1 MSESKTLT
9 MSSESIMELTE
20 RVGAHNYHPL
30 PVVISTAQG
39 VWVEDPEGRRYM
51 DFLSAYSAV
60 NQGHRHPRIMAA
72 LIEQAGRCTLTS
84 RAFHNDRMGGFL
96 ERLCAYTGYGMA
108 LPMNTGAEAVE
119 TALKT
124 ARRWGHQVK
133 GIEDGKQEIICCREN
148 FHGRTISIISFS
160 TDPIAREGFGPF
172 TPGFPVIPY
181 NDPSALEEAIN
192 ENTAAFLVEPIQGEA
207 GVNLPDDGYLRQ
219 VREICTRHG
228 ILMIAD
234 EIQTGFCRTGKKF
247 ACDYEDVRPDMMCL
261 GKALGGGVLPVSA
274 VVADESVL
282 GVFTPGS
289 HGSTFGGN
297 PLAAAVGEAA
307 IEVLESENLAQRSNE
322 LGEHLRER
330 LRAIDCPRIQLV
342 RGKGL
347 LNAVVF
353 DEGFEAWDICV
364 ALKENG
370 LLAKQTHGNIIRFAP
385 PLIITDEEMEQA
397 LSIIT
402 RVFEAI

>member
-1 MSESKTLT
+1 MSESKLATT
-9 MSSESIMELTE
+9 SSESIIELTE

-30 PVVISTAQG
+30 PVVIATAQG

-51 DFLSAYSAV
+51 DFLSAYSAL
-60 NQGHRHPRIMAA
+60 NQGHRHPHIMAA
-72 LIEQAGRCTLTS
+72 LMEQAKRCTLTS

-96 ERLCAYTGYGMA
+96 ERLCAYTGYEMA

-133 GIEDGKQEIICCREN
+133 GIEDGKQEIISCREN

-181 NDPSALEEAIN
+181 NDARALEEAIN

-207 GVNLPDDGYLRQ
+207 GVNVPDDGYLTA
-219 VREICTRHG
+219 VREICTEHG

-234 EIQTGFCRTGKKF
+234 EVQTGFCRTGKKF
-247 ACDYEDVRPDMMCL
+247 ACDHENVRPDMMCL

-274 VVADESVL
+274 VVADKSVL

-307 IEVLESENLAQRSNE
+307 IEVLESENLDQRSQR
-322 LGEHLRER
+322 LGEKLRKR

-353 DEGFEAWDICV
+353 DEGFEAWDVCV

-385 PLIITDEEMEQA
+385 PLIISEEELEQA
-397 LSIIT
+397 LAIIT